1 MLAHIVYFQ
10 HLRGV
15 IKNTN
20 MFKESEKNKQMNLF
34 LLAAHLPFGF
44 RGENQIQLILTGLQ
58 GRPSRYDLSFD
69 DTQGSLTVI
78 DRETGEIQQA
88 IEAKPKKNT
97 PVKRWRIKTGKGY
110 RYFDENDVKATIFQL
125 GYWIIRSIPTH
136 FPVKKPGFKKKL
148 IL

>member
-1 MLAHIVYFQ
+1 
-10 HLRGV
+10 
-15 IKNTN
+15 